1 MTELDTSGWGEFV
14 LGDIAEVIKGRRLR
28 KQDMTDGDY
37 PHIGASSM
45 NNGITRT
52 LGNEDQLFDS
62 HCLTVAYD
70 GSIGES
76 FYQYAPFWASD
87 AVNVVRVRED
97 ISRFSYFFLASVL
110 RKIGKGYT
118 YKNKW
123 TSAKMKAEVIKLPI
137 TNAGEPDWD
146 FMDSYMSQTM
156 DRVTERVQTLQR
168 VQLQNQVLDASDWG
182 EFKVGDLFEKLE
194 RGRVKSVS
202 ALDDGDI
209 PYIGAVVSNNGQ
221 SRSVT
226 VDDSLIF
233 EGNAIVLIQTGQG
246 GIGLN
251 TYQKEPFAAHAN
263 VAVGYNQRM
272 NELSGLFVVS
282 CLNQSVNVFSYDY
295 STGRNLKKE
304 TVKLPITDTGE
315 PDWDFMESYMMR
327 MMDQVSNRAQKLKDM
342 V

>member
-1 MTELDTSGWGEFV
+1 MTELDTSDWGEFV
-14 LGDIAEVIKGRRLR
+14 LGDIAEVTKGRRLR
-28 KQDMTDGDY
+28 KQDMTDGEHLY
-37 PHIGASSM
+37 VGASAS
-45 NNGITRT
+45 NNGITRYIANDEY
-52 LGNEDQLFDS
+52 LNKP
-62 HCLTVAYD
+62 HCLTVCYN
-70 GSIGES
+70 GSVGET
-76 FYQYAPFWASD
+76 FYQAQQFWASD
-87 AVNVVRVRED
+87 DVNIVRVRQGIGE
-97 ISRFSYFFLASVL
+97 YAYQFLATLL
-110 RKIGKGYT
+110 RRRGKEYGFT
-118 YKNKW
+118 HKW
-123 TSAKMKAEVIKLPI
+123 TSAKMKAETIKLPV
-137 TNAGEPDWD
+137 TAAGEPDWD

-168 VQLQNQVLDASDWG
+168 VQLQNQVLDTSGWG

-209 PYIGAVVSNNGQ
+209 PYIGAVVSNNGH

-263 VAVGYNQRM
+263 VAVGYNQHM

-282 CLNQSVNVFSYDY
+282 CLNQSVNVFRYDY

-304 TVKLPITDTGE
+304 TVKLPTTAAGE
-315 PDWDFMESYMMR
+315 PDWDFMESYMSQT
-327 MMDQVSNRAQKLKDM
+327 MDQVSNRAQKLKKM